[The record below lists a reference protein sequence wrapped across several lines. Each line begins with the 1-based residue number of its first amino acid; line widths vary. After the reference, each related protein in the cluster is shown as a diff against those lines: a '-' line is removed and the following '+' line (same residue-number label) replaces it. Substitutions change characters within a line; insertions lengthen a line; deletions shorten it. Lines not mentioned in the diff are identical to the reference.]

1 MKLAESMKILE
12 QDISTTQ
19 LTESTNSTFWQIGK
33 SYFMRTVT
41 MSLVGELKEINS
53 EEILLKK
60 CSWIADTGRFH
71 DALRDGNFDEIEP
84 FVNDVLVNR
93 HSLID
98 CTRWMHALPSVQ
110 K

>member
-1 MKLAESMKILE
+1 MKLAELMKILE

-19 LTESTNSTFWQIGK
+19 STESTFWQIGK

-53 EEILLKK
+53 DEILLKN

-84 FVNDVLVNR
+84 FIMDVMVNR
-93 HSLID
+93 RSLID
-98 CTRWMHALPSVQ
+98 CTRWMFALPSEQ

>member
-1 MKLAESMKILE
+1 MKLAELMKILE

-19 LTESTNSTFWQIGK
+19 STESTNSTFWQIGK

-53 EEILLKK
+53 DEILLKN

-93 HSLID
+93 RSLID
-98 CTRWMHALPSVQ
+98 CTRWMFDLPSEQ

>member
-1 MKLAESMKILE
+1 LKLAELMKILE
-12 QDISTTQ
+12 QDIGGSVN
-19 LTESTNSTFWQIGK
+19 ESSFWEIGK

-41 MSLVGELKEINS
+41 MSLVGELKEINAD
-53 EEILLKK
+53 EILLKN

-71 DALRDGNFDEIEP
+71 DALRDGSFDEIEP
-84 FVNDVLVNR
+84 FMNDVIVNR
-93 HSLID
+93 RSLID